1 MLRDDSPTTSGLLTR
16 NCGSLIAIAHAPDVP
31 KRASWKIVIRMQ
43 SLGRSPLGT
52 AATHHNDVT
61 TRSSIPIHFQQQIS
75 TELPDNPWLRH
86 YYYYYL
92 ISLSFVPSLPY
103 SFRPR
108 AAIELMVRIPNCGGD
123 KTQVP
128 NTNHNRKKSRYWLID
143 WEYESTHTR
152 IHARDC
158 QGRRAFRLSKEFNTI
173 NRR

>member
-1 MLRDDSPTTSGLLTR
+1 
-16 NCGSLIAIAHAPDVP
+16 
-31 KRASWKIVIRMQ
+31 MQ

-103 SFRPR
+103 SFRYTPLGMNMDPQR
-108 AAIELMVRIPNCGGD
+108 LLIYIHKVDLEL
-123 KTQVP
+123 
-128 NTNHNRKKSRYWLID
+128 L
-143 WEYESTHTR
+143 
-152 IHARDC
+152 
-158 QGRRAFRLSKEFNTI
+158 
-173 NRR
+173 